1 MKLYL
6 TRHGQT
12 NWNVQRKVCGRTE
25 AQLTDLGRAQAAQV
39 GKQAAEAG
47 VTVILASPLQRAQET
62 AAIIA
67 KEVGVSVETEPLL
80 IEQDFGTW
88 EGRSVD
94 DPEYQAKRENLL
106 WRFDGGESPV
116 QVMHRAYTVIE
127 TVKKRYPNETVL
139 LVSHGCFCRAARTYF
154 VDVPD
159 GGFYDFYMQNCD
171 LLEFEL

>member
-12 NWNVQRKVCGRTE
+12 DWNTQRKVCGRTE
-25 AQLTDLGRAQAAQV
+25 AQLTELGREQARQV

-67 KEVGVSVETEPLL
+67 EEVGVPARTEPLL
-80 IEQDFGTW
+80 IEQDFGAF

-94 DPEYQAKRENLL
+94 DPEYRAKRENLL

-127 TVKKRYPNETVL
+127 KVKETYPDETVL
-139 LVSHGCFCRAARTYF
+139 LVSHGCFCRSARTYF

-171 LLEFEL
+171 LLEFDL